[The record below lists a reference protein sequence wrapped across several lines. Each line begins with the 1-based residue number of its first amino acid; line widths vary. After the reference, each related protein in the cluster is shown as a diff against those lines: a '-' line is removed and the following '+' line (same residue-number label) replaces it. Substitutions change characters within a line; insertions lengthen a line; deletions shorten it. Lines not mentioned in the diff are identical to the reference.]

1 MIEPEINTELK
12 LVKRLNC
19 PDGTEA
25 EQPGVDDLSSFHPFL
40 PVPEPAGILAE
51 DQEEKGSS
59 SSDLVKVYLQ
69 DMGRISLLSKE
80 NEVELARQIER
91 AEMGLIT
98 AVLKTDL
105 SLEVVEFL
113 YQEIKN
119 NQEEVSRW
127 FNLPENDYSPTS
139 LNRTAQ
145 QALTRLTSIRELAL
159 KLKSLSANK
168 NTQFSR
174 ARLGVKIRQQVLE
187 LNLRWDK
194 KYELVDRVRQNLKDK
209 ASTASASE
217 QPQWQRIEEQIDRAT
232 QLRREA
238 LNQLVA
244 ANLRLVV
251 SIAKK
256 FQNHGLNL
264 LDLIQ
269 EGNLG
274 LIRAA
279 EKFDYHRGH
288 KFSTYATWWIRQS
301 ITRAIADQARTVR
314 MPVHLVETIQR
325 MKKIAQKHFQNEGHE
340 PSEKELAN
348 LLGLDEDQIVDLIG
362 LSQEEVSLETP
373 VNDQG
378 DSVLA
383 DFIED
388 NRATN
393 PIESYIRASLRENL
407 NQAIAHL
414 SEREKEIIIR
424 RYGLKDGHEYTLSE
438 IGQHF
443 HLTRERIRQIELR
456 ALKKIRESQ
465 LGQILKSFQPS

>member
-1 MIEPEINTELK
+1 MIESEINTELK
-12 LVKRLNC
+12 LIKRLNW

-25 EQPGVDDLSSFHPFL
+25 EQPGLEELSIFQAFP
-40 PVPEPAGILAE
+40 PATESAGRPAE
-51 DQEEKGSS
+51 DQPEKGSA
-59 SSDLVKVYLQ
+59 SDLVKVYLQ
-69 DMGRISLLSKE
+69 DMGQISLLSKE
-80 NEVELARQIER
+80 NEVELARKIER
-91 AEMGLIT
+91 AEMALIS
-98 AVLKTDL
+98 ALLKTDL
-105 SLEVVEFL
+105 SLDEVEFL

-119 NQEEVSRW
+119 NPQEVGRW

-139 LNRTAQ
+139 LNRAAQ
-145 QALTRLTSIRELAL
+145 QALVRLDSIRKLAL
-159 KLKSLSANK
+159 QLKSLPANK
-168 NTQFSR
+168 KTQVTR
-174 ARLGVKIRQQVLE
+174 ARVAVKIRRQALE
-187 LNLRWDK
+187 LDLRWDK
-194 KYELVDRVRQNLKDK
+194 KYELVDRIKQNLKDK
-209 ASTASASE
+209 ASTSPAAE
-217 QPQWQRIEEQIDRAT
+217 QLKWQIIEEQIDRAAW
-232 QLRREA
+232 LRREA
-238 LNQLVA
+238 LNQLVT

-256 FQNHGLNL
+256 FQNHGLSL

-314 MPVHLVETIQR
+314 RPVHLVETIQR
-325 MKKIAQKHFQNEGHE
+325 MKKVAQKHFQNGGQE
-340 PSEKELAN
+340 PTEKELASQM
-348 LLGLDEDQIVDLIG
+348 GLSEEQIVDLIG

-388 NRATN
+388 SRATN
-393 PIESYIRASLRENL
+393 PIDSYIRASLRENL
-407 NQAIAHL
+407 NQAIDCL

-465 LGQILKSFQPS
+465 LGEILKSFQPS

>member
-12 LVKRLNC
+12 LIKRLNW

-25 EQPGVDDLSSFHPFL
+25 EQPGLEELSIFHAFP
-40 PVPEPAGILAE
+40 PLAE
-51 DQEEKGSS
+51 SAGRPAEDRPEKGSA
-59 SSDLVKVYLQ
+59 SDLVKVYLQ
-69 DMGRISLLSKE
+69 DMGQISLLSKE
-80 NEVELARQIER
+80 NEVELARKIER
-91 AEMGLIT
+91 AEMALIT
-98 AVLKTDL
+98 ALLKTDL
-105 SLEVVEFL
+105 SLDEVEFL

-119 NQEEVSRW
+119 NPQEVGRW

-139 LNRTAQ
+139 LNRATQ
-145 QALTRLTSIRELAL
+145 QALVRLASIRKLALQLKSLPANKKTQVTRARLAVKIRRQAL
-159 KLKSLSANK
+159 KLD
-168 NTQFSR
+168 
-174 ARLGVKIRQQVLE
+174 
-187 LNLRWDK
+187 LRWDK
-194 KYELVDRVRQNLKDK
+194 KYELVDRIKQNLKDK
-209 ASTASASE
+209 ASTCPAAE
-217 QPQWQRIEEQIDRAT
+217 QLKWQRIEEQIDRAAW
-232 QLRREA
+232 LRREA
-238 LNQLVA
+238 LNQLVT

-256 FQNHGLNL
+256 FQNHGLSL

-325 MKKIAQKHFQNEGHE
+325 MKKVAQKHFQNEGQE
-340 PSEKELAN
+340 PTEKELASQM
-348 LLGLDEDQIVDLIG
+348 GLSEEQIVDLIG

-388 NRATN
+388 SRTAN

-407 NQAIAHL
+407 NQAIESL

-456 ALKKIRESQ
+456 ALRKIRESQ
-465 LGQILKSFQPS
+465 LGEILKSFQPA

>member
-1 MIEPEINTELK
+1 
-12 LVKRLNC
+12 
-19 PDGTEA
+19 
-25 EQPGVDDLSSFHPFL
+25 
-40 PVPEPAGILAE
+40 
-51 DQEEKGSS
+51 
-59 SSDLVKVYLQ
+59 
-69 DMGRISLLSKE
+69 
-80 NEVELARQIER
+80 
-91 AEMGLIT
+91 
-98 AVLKTDL
+98 
-105 SLEVVEFL
+105 
-113 YQEIKN
+113 
-119 NQEEVSRW
+119 
-127 FNLPENDYSPTS
+127 
-139 LNRTAQ
+139 
-145 QALTRLTSIRELAL
+145 
-159 KLKSLSANK
+159 
-168 NTQFSR
+168 
-174 ARLGVKIRQQVLE
+174 
-187 LNLRWDK
+187 
-194 KYELVDRVRQNLKDK
+194 
-209 ASTASASE
+209 
-217 QPQWQRIEEQIDRAT
+217 
-232 QLRREA
+232 
-238 LNQLVA
+238 
-244 ANLRLVV
+244 LRLVV

-256 FQNHGLNL
+256 FQNHGLSL

-325 MKKIAQKHFQNEGHE
+325 MKRIAQKHFQNEGHE

-348 LLGLDEDQIVDLIG
+348 LMGLDEDLIVDLIG

-388 NRATN
+388 NRAAN
-393 PIESYIRASLRENL
+393 PIESFIRASLRENL

-456 ALKKIRESQ
+456 ALRKIRESQ

>member
-1 MIEPEINTELK
+1 MIDPELK
-12 LVKRLNC
+12 TESELVQRLDW
-19 PDGTEA
+19 PDGQETDRVSLQE
-25 EQPGVDDLSSFHPFL
+25 VSFFRPFSPAAGQAVI
-40 PVPEPAGILAE
+40 PVEGR
-51 DQEEKGSS
+51 EKGAAF
-59 SSDLVKVYLQ
+59 SDLIKVYLQ
-69 DMGRISLLSKE
+69 DMGQISLLSKE
-80 NEVELARQIER
+80 NEVELARKIER
-91 AEMGLIT
+91 AEMSLIT
-98 AVLKTDL
+98 ALLKTDL
-105 SLEVVEFL
+105 SLDEVEFL

-119 NQEEVSRW
+119 NPQEVGRW

-139 LNRTAQ
+139 LNRAAQ
-145 QALTRLTSIRELAL
+145 QALVRLDSIRKLAL
-159 KLKSLSANK
+159 QLKSLPANK
-168 NTQFSR
+168 KTQVTR
-174 ARLGVKIRQQVLE
+174 ARVAVKIRRQALE
-187 LNLRWDK
+187 LDLRWDK
-194 KYELVDRVRQNLKDK
+194 KYELVDRIKQNLKDR
-209 ASTASASE
+209 AGSAPMAE
-217 QPQWQRIEEQIDRAT
+217 QLKWQRIEEQIDQAAR
-232 QLRREA
+232 LRREA

-256 FQNHGLNL
+256 FQNHGLSL

-325 MKKIAQKHFQNEGHE
+325 MKKVAQKHFQNGGQE
-340 PSEKELAN
+340 PTEKELASQM
-348 LLGLDEDQIVDLIG
+348 GLSEEQIVDLIG

-388 NRATN
+388 SRAAN
-393 PIESYIRASLRENL
+393 PIDSYIRASLRENL
-407 NQAIAHL
+407 NQAIDCL

-465 LGQILKSFQPS
+465 LGEILKSFQPS